1 MSVNSTENKGLLWQL
16 LSKHPNQNKE
26 PKKFQ
31 AVLEYRVAEMHK
43 NRFKF
48 GNNLMMMNKE
58 IIKQF
63 AKEMPKHQPK
73 QQVNKTAQL
82 SKTELF
88 EKNLKV
94 QQNNF
99 DTMINKQK
107 PEEIDFS
114 DKTDETPID
123 ARMVDSTLQAREQE
137 LKNIMSQYDQNN
149 NAKEWLSSESTST
162 AKHLKIDN
170 TSNIK
175 IQPTVLTET
184 VGEKRV
190 RFQVEESSAT
200 INNATSFLEK
210 LKKTNDE
217 GDTDVLS
224 YLKRIEH
231 NQNIIINLIKQRD
244 LN

>member
-1 MSVNSTENKGLLWQL
+1 MKHLLMLAWL
-16 LSKHPNQNKE
+16 
-26 PKKFQ
+26 
-31 AVLEYRVAEMHK
+31 
-43 NRFKF
+43 
-48 GNNLMMMNKE
+48 
-58 IIKQF
+58 I
-63 AKEMPKHQPK
+63 
-73 QQVNKTAQL
+73 
-82 SKTELF
+82 
-88 EKNLKV
+88 
-94 QQNNF
+94 
-99 DTMINKQK
+99 
-107 PEEIDFS
+107 
-114 DKTDETPID
+114 
-123 ARMVDSTLQAREQE
+123 STLQAREQE